1 RANEVR
7 PILSGVAR
15 LAEEYGCA
23 VLLVRHLGKSPQD
36 RPIYLR
42 LGPVDFAAAA
52 RSIRPAGTKE
62 VTRARIP
69 APTQR
74 SLGEAGPSMA
84 SAIRGG
90 RFYWEG
96 ISDVTAAALLAPAPD
111 PGEKSAVEEAAD
123 WLRGALEDGPVP
135 SRVLLRE
142 AKASGIAEITLRRAK
157 ERLGVRA
164 ERQSAMGLGRG
175 RGEWVRVLDGQ
186 DDDAPKGTPDDHL
199 DHLDQTPTGTDFPGT
214 VQDGHAITL
223 DDQLQTPLS
232 SEKLQHDQD
241 DHSV

>member
-1 RANEVR
+1 
-7 PILSGVAR
+7 
-15 LAEEYGCA
+15 
-23 VLLVRHLGKSPQD
+23 
-36 RPIYLR
+36 
-42 LGPVDFAAAA
+42 
-52 RSIRPAGTKE
+52 
-62 VTRARIP
+62 
-69 APTQR
+69 
-74 SLGEAGPSMA
+74 MA

-175 RGEWVRVLDGQ
+175 RGEWVWVLDGQ

-241 DHSV
+241 DHSVGPRAGVQLGLRHPAVSEAARRIIETPPDRPCAFCGGRGFWREPEPGKPWRCERCYPPHRPDVQRHRVGGGAA